1 MRKVILPF
9 VLLLFVFGCVKDE
22 NELSNETKTNNV
34 LSVKYIDIEEIGVEI
49 PILNPVIETHKMLAL
64 SSSSSNKARATQ
76 QEVNALKDVLV
87 VYEEDEAVSYSVSF
101 ENQSIERFANVV
113 VVKDEN
119 EVSQTIVIEYVPD
132 AESVRLYN
140 TGRVGID
147 ELSGT
152 MYVYGSLVD
161 YIDQAQTK
169 RQPQPKGKTP
179 LFMSNPCGNMFG
191 FNFGNGSMT
200 GGRGGGGS
208 GGTTV
213 CSVVK
218 TVKPCKARG
227 AGEHGPSECGVGTG
241 STTIIRYQCSNINYK
256 ASISSTLSNMLNAI
270 FLVGPCG
277 SSVSP
282 RGNIGI
288 NAQYK
293 PATPCFDE
301 AICAKADALI
311 DELNRLLDTP
321 LSKQLEKRIYEG
333 GAFFDFAEAA
343 VVALENGNKETKE
356 LNQFMIDLNL
366 YQDTKLTF
374 ENLVKNYEN
383 IKHSHF
389 DSETDR
395 PLFDNYCA
403 INLSH
408 ALLKSGIKI
417 NSKKVAKCWGCVDK
431 NYNYKHAI
439 RAEELAKWLLISN
452 IDGVEKVKKL
462 NGSNFMSY
470 VSGKKGII
478 FFKDYWQRPNE
489 NENNRTGDHIDIW
502 TGSGLA
508 SESFFTDWF
517 RLNYPEVME
526 SIFGVSSLYKSK
538 EIYFWELK

>member
-140 TGRVGID
+140 TGRIGID

-200 GGRGGGGS
+200 GGGGGGGS

-218 TVKPCKARG
+218 TVKPCKAGG

-343 VVALENGNKETKE
+343 VVALENGGEVDVENRLIYNPQVAQNYKTRMSPAEIAIFDMLTPLQKEGYLRAATQAYIYAETHFPKPVRNRKGDAFKHAFWNALSTVYIGETLTEQLTTAHEDIEYDSNYPNHYKETQMDFHNNSQGRQIAYGQKRLYKLVQEALNNGE
-356 LNQFMIDLNL
+356 LR
-366 YQDTKLTF
+366 Y
-374 ENLVKNYEN
+374 
-383 IKHSHF
+383 
-389 DSETDR
+389 
-395 PLFDNYCA
+395 
-403 INLSH
+403 LSH
-408 ALLKSGIKI
+408 LEFTTGF
-417 NSKKVAKCWGCVDK
+417 W
-431 NYNYKHAI
+431 
-439 RAEELAKWLLISN
+439 RATDSSQLIPTN
-452 IDGVEKVKKL
+452 
-462 NGSNFMSY
+462 
-470 VSGKKGII
+470 
-478 FFKDYWQRPNE
+478 
-489 NENNRTGDHIDIW
+489 
-502 TGSGLA
+502 
-508 SESFFTDWF
+508 
-517 RLNYPEVME
+517 
-526 SIFGVSSLYKSK
+526 
-538 EIYFWELK
+538 